1 MSIALEC
8 PSCLTPFIVD
18 DSFAG
23 RRGTCKN
30 CGAKI
35 TIPGTSSS
43 VLRTAALPLA
53 QATPEQMLAE
63 LARRRISA
71 VLAFS
76 QTEALKAVDV
86 GTGGD
91 LLDSGIN
98 ERRLLYCIKTF
109 DLGDENVGRMLEH
122 LAERVRREQSSKA
135 AVADV
140 GQQSELFELKGDWL
154 GMSLDD
160 FKRKYYRELPSL
172 GRTMPWCSDDSPG
185 KCIPALNA
193 ETWHSAA
200 GIVCARVDLPAE
212 NASPTI
218 AQERT
223 ESVIYQFLDGKLFQ
237 IEAYFATQ
245 TFHRVLESL
254 NRKYG
259 QPVSETQSPREITW
273 WNLSATI
280 ELKFGS
286 IRPPRP
292 SRLRFFHDDLFQQ
305 AIARVPSHM
314 NDI

>member
-8 PSCLTPFIVD
+8 PSCLTPFQVD

-30 CGAKI
+30 CGTKI
-35 TIPGTSSS
+35 TIPGISST

-53 QATPEQMLAE
+53 KATPEQMLAE
-63 LARRRISA
+63 LARRQISA
-71 VLAFS
+71 ILAYS
-76 QTEALKAVDV
+76 EPNPPQALPADAA
-86 GTGGD
+86 GD
-91 LLDSGIN
+91 LLASGVDY
-98 ERRLLYCIKTF
+98 RRLLYCIKTF
-109 DLGDENVGRMLEH
+109 DLGDETVGRMLEH
-122 LAERVRREQSSKA
+122 LAERVRSEHSSRA
-135 AVADV
+135 TTAQGD
-140 GQQSELFELKGDWL
+140 QQGELFELKGDWL

-172 GRTMPWCSDDSPG
+172 GRAMPWCSDESPG
-185 KCIPALNA
+185 KSIPALNA
-193 ETWHSAA
+193 EPWHTAA
-200 GIVCARVDLPAE
+200 GIVSARVDLPAE
-212 NASPTI
+212 NASPSI
-218 AQERT
+218 AQQQT

-245 TFHRVLESL
+245 AFHRILEAL
-254 NRKYG
+254 HRKYG
-259 QPVSETQSPREITW
+259 KPVSESHSPREVSW

-292 SRLRFFHDDLFQQ
+292 SRLRFFHDELFQQ
-305 AIARVPSHM
+305 AVARVPSHM